1 MTDITSLSLFEL
13 IKNIKEKKISSNEA
27 AKSFVDRSQKSKKLN
42 AYVTENFENC
52 LKLSKEF
59 DNKPNYDLK
68 LPGIPIA
75 VKDLFCTNE
84 VRTTAGSNILNNFV
98 PSYESTV
105 TQNIWNEGGIL
116 LGKLNCD
123 EFAMGSSNETSFFG
137 NVQNPIAKDLVP
149 GGSSGGSSS
158 ALAANLTPVTIGT
171 DTGGSIRQPASFT
184 GTVGLKPTYGSCS
197 RYGIVA
203 FASSLDQAGP
213 MSKDVKDSSIL
224 LEVISS
230 FDKKD
235 STSID
240 FKRNNYSSEL
250 TRNIK
255 GLKIGIP
262 KEYRIDGMPDEIEKL
277 WKKGIEYA
285 KDLVPGGSSGG
296 SSSALAANLTPVTI
310 GTDTGG
316 SIRQPASFTGTV
328 GLKPTYGSCSRYGI
342 VAFASS
348 LDQAGPMSKDVK
360 DSSILLEVI
369 SSFDKKDS
377 TSIDFKRNNYSSEL
391 TRNIKG
397 IKIGIPKEYRVD
409 GMPDEIEN
417 LWKKGIEYAKDC
429 GAEIID
435 ISLPHTSY
443 ALPTYYIVAPAEASS
458 NLARYDGVK
467 YGLRSSG
474 ESLIDMYE
482 KTRSEGFGE
491 EVKRRIMIGTYVL
504 SSGYYD
510 AYYLKAQKVRQLIK
524 QDFDQAYN
532 KVDAILTPSTPSS
545 AFKIGEKSNDPVS
558 MYLNDI
564 FTVPVNL
571 AGLPGISI
579 PAGTDKNN
587 YPLGLQIIGKPFDE
601 QTVLNIAY
609 SMEEK
614 INYKNNITD
623 WWME

>member
-1 MTDITSLSLFEL
+1 MSDITKQSLTEL
-13 IKNIKEKKISSNEA
+13 VENIKNKKLSSTDVTKA
-27 AKSFVDRSQKSKKLN
+27 FIDRSEKSEELN
-42 AYVTENFENC
+42 AYITNDFTSAID
-52 LKLSKEF
+52 KAKKF
-59 DNKPNYDLK
+59 DQKPNLDLK
-68 LPGIPIA
+68 LPGIPMA
-75 VKDLFCTNE
+75 VKDLFCTKNIK
-84 VRTTAGSNILNNFV
+84 TTAGSKILNNFV
-98 PSYESTV
+98 RTFETTV
-105 TQNIWNEGGIL
+105 TENIWNEGAIL

-137 NVQNPIAKDLVP
+137 NVQSPIDKNLVP
-149 GGSSGGSSS
+149 GGSSGGSAS
-158 ALAANLTPVTIGT
+158 AVSGQLTPVTIGT

-184 GTVGLKPTYGSCS
+184 GIVGLKPTYGSCS

-213 MSKDVKDSSIL
+213 MAQNVKDCAL
-224 LEVISS
+224 LHEVISS
-230 FDKKD
+230 YDSKD

-240 FKRNNYSSEL
+240 FKRNHYSKEL
-250 TRNIK
+250 TNNIK
-255 GLKIGIP
+255 GK
-262 KEYRIDGMPDEIEKL
+262 
-277 WKKGIEYA
+277 
-285 KDLVPGGSSGG
+285 
-296 SSSALAANLTPVTI
+296 
-310 GTDTGG
+310 
-316 SIRQPASFTGTV
+316 
-328 GLKPTYGSCSRYGI
+328 
-342 VAFASS
+342 
-348 LDQAGPMSKDVK
+348 
-360 DSSILLEVI
+360 
-369 SSFDKKDS
+369 
-377 TSIDFKRNNYSSEL
+377 
-391 TRNIKG
+391 
-397 IKIGIPKEYRVD
+397 KIGIPKEYRVD
-409 GMPDEIEN
+409 GMPKEIED
-417 LWKKGIEYAKDC
+417 LWQKGIQYVKDC
-429 GAEIID
+429 GAETID
-435 ISLPHTSY
+435 ISLPNTSY